1 MDTSPFDIYL
11 IRGNITIFCGT
22 HTEDFKKDILH
33 SSLLGDLASGSK
45 HSHCELSWS
54 EYVSTVNKLGW
65 ITKSRELKRCE
76 FSAKSLLKAVETCA
90 EVSLTKDEKQ
100 ALLNAF
106 LQLSKPPTQSPV
118 INIIL
123 DKLRTNTFDP
133 GVKIKAIASKQT
145 PVATS
150 TRLTIVRNNASIIS
164 LRIAFQANDGINA
177 DVLNQPVLSSIKD
190 GKSNMWLLVSSLD
203 AREYDKI
210 RAAVIKKIGNH
221 INTDVLHVPTPTLA
235 G

>member
-11 IRGNITIFCGT
+11 IRGNITVFCGP
-22 HTEDFKKDILH
+22 HTEDFKKDVLN
-33 SSLLGDLASGSK
+33 SSLLSDLASGSK

-54 EYVSTVNKLGW
+54 EYVSTINKLGW
-65 ITKSRELKRCE
+65 ITKGREFKRCE
-76 FSAKSLLKAVETCA
+76 FSAKTLLKTVETCA
-90 EVSLTKDEKQ
+90 ETSLTKVEKQ
-100 ALLNAF
+100 TLHNAF

-118 INIIL
+118 TNVIL
-123 DKLRTNTFDP
+123 DRLRANTFDP
-133 GVKIKAIASKQT
+133 GVKIIASKQT

-150 TRLTIVRNNASIIS
+150 TRLTIVRNNANIIS

-177 DVLNQPVLSSIKD
+177 DILNQPVLSSIKD

-210 RAAVIKKIGNH
+210 RAAVIKKIGDH